1 MTKTSLEYTFGALCI
16 LFALILS
23 ASGTRAQTRDLAAL
37 EGHILDEQG
46 KGIPDAKVKLSNTDT
61 GIERTAQTD
70 QQGRYDFP
78 GVTLTGHYVLT
89 VDAPNFNPAEH
100 RDIQFEAGVTATIDF
115 TMSVSGTHAEVTVY
129 GTTEGVQTDSNEIID
144 RLDTP
149 KIENTPIL
157 SDKLTSLSLLD
168 SSVRPSHTTGDLFTN
183 ETLIVI
189 NGGGRRQTTFSID
202 NADADDSWGR
212 QTIFTTLPFAT
223 VEEFDVVTNSS
234 SAEYGRNA
242 GSAINVVTES
252 GTNNYHGD
260 FIGMGRPGWS
270 EASIP
275 QVSPLAQTK
284 ATDEFADGSGMLSG
298 PIVKDRTYFLVGAEV
313 NEGFRD
319 AVITSP
325 FDLGAIFPGH
335 FQQELGLVRIDHQ
348 LTSANHLTLRANM
361 DRFSDTNPQ
370 DNVSGTTLP
379 EAARTFVKHTYS
391 VVLSDIATL
400 SPSMVNEAKLQ
411 YAIGTPITQF
421 IPIFPQPQ
429 VSLSGFYTYGDSRFA
444 NLTNRQ
450 FEEGDTLTMIHGKH
464 TIKVGADLVESS
476 SGGFGQEF
484 GSGYLDG
491 QWAITN
497 PACFNYSTIS
507 PTDVI
512 ADLQANTA
520 GAPSQAA
527 YVPSATCTA
536 PNTPPPALVNT
547 YTQTFG
553 NQTYNIKETLF
564 SGFVQDDFKIRP
576 DLTLNLGLRYEGQ
589 TWLGDYNNIAPRF
602 GFAWRLPHMK
612 STVLRGGYGIYYSEI
627 RADEAAGYEEGGPTG
642 LFTFVANP
650 GKCGYPSTFAP
661 FASLGALLASPNCTS
676 PTGAASVPERSITIN
691 EGDTT
696 NLSQYFNVAG
706 LNFYPSRLLNPY
718 TQQWTLG
725 VQHELAKGWILSMDY
740 VGSLSLKLERPD
752 DLNAPAPFSRTAQ
765 GQTRSASAAN
775 ATRPIQP
782 ATPCTTASTTYN
794 ASVGNCFN
802 NYAEIEAIINQGTA
816 YYDGLQTKLTKQFS
830 HNLSLLASYTYSHA
844 INDVEP
850 DAASQSPN
858 DWNLLGPQYEKGTS
872 ILDQRHRFVVSGYY
886 QMPLGFSFEL
896 NTQLASGLP
905 YNITVGTDISGEGA
919 TPRPIVNGSVLAR
932 DSGAGTPTYEVDPA
946 LQKSFRFGE
955 RFRVNLRAEAFNV
968 FNHFNVFGR
977 NGTYGNNATP
987 SAALGTPLSGIAN
1000 VGPSRQLQFQMRLL
1014 F

>member
-1 MTKTSLEYTFGALCI
+1 M
-16 LFALILS
+16 FAVLILS
-23 ASGTRAQTRDLAAL
+23 ASVVRAQTRDLAAL
-37 EGHILDEQG
+37 EGHVLDEQG
-46 KGIPDAKVKLSNTDT
+46 KAIAGAQVKLTNVDT
-61 GIERTAQTD
+61 GAERATQSDAQ
-70 QQGRYDFP
+70 GKYGFA
-78 GVTLTGHYVLT
+78 GVSLTGHYTIAVN
-89 VDAPNFNPAEH
+89 ASNFNAAEQQNV
-100 RDIQFEAGVTATIDF
+100 DFVAGVTATVNF
-115 TMSVSGTHAEVTVY
+115 TMSVSGSHAEVTVY
-129 GTTEGVQTDSNEIID
+129 GTTQGVQTDSNQIID
-144 RLDTP
+144 RLDLP

-157 SDKLTSLSLLD
+157 SNKLTSLSLLD

-242 GSAINVVTES
+242 GSAVNVVTKS

-275 QVSPLAQTK
+275 QVSPLALTK
-284 ATDEFADGSGMLSG
+284 ATDTFADGSGALSG
-298 PIVKDRTYFLVGAEV
+298 PIIKDRTSFLIGAEI

-335 FQQELGLVRIDHQ
+335 FQQELGFVRIDHE
-348 LTSANHLTLRANM
+348 LTSNNHLTLRANM
-361 DRFSDTNPQ
+361 DRFFDTNPQ
-370 DNVSGTTLP
+370 DNVSGVTLP
-379 EAARTFVKHTYS
+379 SAARTFVKHTYS
-391 VVLSDIATL
+391 TVLTDVATL
-400 SPSMVNEAKLQ
+400 SPSVVNEAKLQ
-411 YAIGTPITQF
+411 YAIGDPITQF
-421 IPIFPQPQ
+421 VPQFPQPQ

-444 NLTNRQ
+444 NLANRQ
-450 FEEGDTLTMIHGKH
+450 FEEGDTLTMIHGRH
-464 TIKVGADLVESS
+464 TIKVGADLIESS

-491 QWAITN
+491 QWAVNN

-507 PTDVI
+507 PTQVI

-520 GAPSQAA
+520 GAPPQAM

-536 PNTPPPALVNT
+536 PATPPPALINT

-564 SGFVQDDFKIRP
+564 SGFVQDDFKLRP
-576 DLTLNLGLRYEGQ
+576 DLTINAGLRYEGQ
-589 TWLGDYNNIAPRF
+589 TWLGDFNNVAPRL
-602 GFAWRLPHMK
+602 GFAWRLPHTK
-612 STVLRGGYGIYYSEI
+612 ATVLRGGYGIYYSEI
-627 RADEAAGYEEGGPTG
+627 RADEAAGYEEGGPQG

-661 FASLGALLASPNCTS
+661 FASLAALLASPNCTS
-676 PTGAASVPERSITIN
+676 PSGAAQVPERNITIN

-696 NLSQYFNVAG
+696 YLSQYFNVSA
-706 LNFYPSRLLNPY
+706 LHFYPSRLLNPY

-725 VQHELAKGWILSMDY
+725 VQHEIARGWILSADY

-752 DLNAPAPFSRTAQ
+752 DLNAPSAFIRTAQ
-765 GQTRSASAAN
+765 GQTRSAAVAN

-782 ATPCTTASTTYN
+782 TTTCTTQSATYN

-802 NYAEIEAIINQGTA
+802 NYAQISAIINQGTA
-816 YYDGLQTKLTKQFS
+816 YYDGLQMKLTKQFS

-850 DAASQSPN
+850 DAAGQSPN

-872 ILDQRHRFVVSGYY
+872 ILDQRHRAVISGYY
-886 QMPLGFSFEL
+886 QMPWGFSAEL
-896 NTQLASGLP
+896 NSQFASGLP
-905 YNITVGTDISGEGA
+905 YAITVGSDVSGEGA
-919 TPRPIVNGSVLAR
+919 TPRPIVNGFVLAR
-932 DSGAGTPTYEVDPA
+932 DSGSGTPTYEVDPA
-946 LQKSFRFGE
+946 LQKSFKFGE
-955 RFRVNLRAEAFNV
+955 TFRVNFRAEAFNV

-987 SAALGTPLSGIAN
+987 ASALGAPLSGIAN